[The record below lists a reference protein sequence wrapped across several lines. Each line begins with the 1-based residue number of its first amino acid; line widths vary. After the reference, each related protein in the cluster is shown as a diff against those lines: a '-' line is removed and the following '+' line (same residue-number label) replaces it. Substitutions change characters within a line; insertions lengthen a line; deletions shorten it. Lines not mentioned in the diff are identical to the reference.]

1 MTTVW
6 VHEVS
11 PCAGCLDVF
20 HSNRTLV
27 LALDTDPGVD
37 PNQKQGARP
46 VLRHMNEAYQTC
58 KASKWLCK
66 CLICSGDF
74 EAYHAADGFHGLICL
89 RANTRLAQETIWI
102 QNTERQADC
111 GGAKVSG
118 TPPMPHG
125 RSPHSR
131 RPMTD
136 FTFPCVSSD
145 CGTRS
150 SISPSRTCWASRR
163 RKDSFRSSARE
174 LCLRTRRRATHDSSF
189 SGHSNTRS

>member
-1 MTTVW
+1 MGLPSFSRRSIGSACARKPMTTVW

-89 RANTRLAQETIWI
+89 RANNKVRDGEQDAIP
-102 QNTERQADC
+102 C
-111 GGAKVSG
+111 GSE
-118 TPPMPHG
+118 MDR
-125 RSPHSR
+125 RSR
-131 RPMTD
+131 D
-136 FTFPCVSSD
+136 
-145 CGTRS
+145 
-150 SISPSRTCWASRR
+150 
-163 RKDSFRSSARE
+163 
-174 LCLRTRRRATHDSSF
+174 
-189 SGHSNTRS
+189 